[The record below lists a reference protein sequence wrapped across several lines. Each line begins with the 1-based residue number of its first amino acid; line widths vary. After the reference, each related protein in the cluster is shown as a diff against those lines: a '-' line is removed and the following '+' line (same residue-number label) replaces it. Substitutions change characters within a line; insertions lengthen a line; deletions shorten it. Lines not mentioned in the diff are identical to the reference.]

1 MEIALDQKRR
11 SHLNRR
17 AMPKSVQITDNDIR
31 DIFEPLARHAQLT
44 TRQLVAFGARNPII
58 TKARLGELWHGTEG
72 AALALVAPSQ

>member
-1 MEIALDQKRR
+1 MATALDQKRR

-17 AMPKSVQITDNDIR
+17 AMAKGVQITDNDIR

-72 AALALVAPSQ
+72 HRSH